1 MSYES
6 QMKPCALVFGDA
18 GTVIAGTPS
27 LGLGTKIEA
36 RVGTA
41 NPPCANPYFG
51 FTLTFPRDPGQV
63 ASEKE
68 GKGACFAYDPI
79 TDKPIL
85 SDFTVTVKFPRGK
98 TSCTHLQVPA
108 EIKDK
113 FPKVQDWQGLT
124 YLVVKL
130 KDSSNPTSEEYRK
143 EYFNSPDPKLQAWVN
158 YHGRIDGVSFLEV
171 IHQRAFSFVVELP
184 ISICKEIMGDQNLP
198 GPFTY
203 DYAYQPVNVQQMK
216 TLVDDNKGGAFPAC
230 YSFDTDDAH
239 ITAIN
244 QSVIQD
250 TLWVH
255 REAEIIAEERLPAY
269 FASPDVP
276 VPPGTAAHLV
286 IPVFKAWSDS
296 HSHAWPRL
304 MANPLIKVKFYD
316 ALTSDHTETAIWTG
330 RIMERDS
337 LAPELRA
344 HLAQDPDLIIHVR
357 TASAPRIGLRHYPDQ
372 RTAIAALDRRLQ
384 N

>member
-6 QMKPCALVFGDA
+6 QMKPCALLFGDA
-18 GTVIAGTPS
+18 GKVIAGTPS
-27 LGLGTKIEA
+27 LGFRTKIEA

-41 NPPCANPYFG
+41 RPPCANPYFG

-68 GKGACFAYDPI
+68 GKGVCFAYDPI
-79 TDKPIL
+79 TDKPVL

-98 TSCTHLQVPA
+98 TSCTHLPVPA

-113 FPKVQDWQGLT
+113 FAKVQDWQGFT
-124 YLVVKL
+124 HLVVKL
-130 KDSSNPTSEEYRK
+130 NDSSNSTIEGYRK

-171 IHQRAFSFVVELP
+171 LHQRVFSFVVELP
-184 ISICKEIMGDQNLP
+184 IGSCKEIMGDQNLP
-198 GPFTY
+198 GPFSY
-203 DYAYQPVNVQQMK
+203 GYAYQPVDVQQMK

-230 YSFDTDDAH
+230 YWS
-239 ITAIN
+239 
-244 QSVIQD
+244 
-250 TLWVH
+250 
-255 REAEIIAEERLPAY
+255 IAEERLPAY
-269 FASPDVP
+269 FVSPNGP

-286 IPVFKAWSDS
+286 IPVFKAWSDR
-296 HSHAWPRL
+296 HRHAWPRL
-304 MANPLIKVKFYD
+304 TANPLVKVKIYD
-316 ALTSDHTETAIWTG
+316 VVTPGHTGPALWTG
-330 RIMERDS
+330 RIMENGN

-344 HLAQDPDLIIHVR
+344 HLADDQDLIIRVR
-357 TASAPRIGLRHYPDQ
+357 TASVPRIGVRHYPDQ
-372 RTAIAALDRRLQ
+372 RTAITALGKRLQ